1 MLSRII
7 IIYLI
12 VVLVYF
18 KLHGVKNNKIEKF
31 IFSLFIP
38 LFGLVV
44 TVLSEMPKK
53 EHDKKIKGNTNT
65 QKNKIER
72 SKEFLTYIQG
82 SILDNLSI
90 EDYEKTREIIL
101 SMQTLPLKKQCK
113 ICQIAIWSKNIEIS
127 HISAVCL
134 MRIKT
139 YFEKFFV
146 HMESYTDLNKV
157 ENIEKYINGL
167 NNYLQCKIV
176 YGSLKENYNHKLI
189 SLLQQLIEKKNDC
202 EEKYY
207 HMLIDRCL
215 QMKQYDEATAY
226 SNILLKKY
234 GYNEEIC
241 KLILKICYETKNKQ
255 LFKETIDNL
264 KNISNLTK
272 ESKKIVEFW
281 GGEKI

>member
-1 MLSRII
+1 MLSRVI

-18 KLHGVKNNKIEKF
+18 RLHGVKTNKIEKL
-31 IFSLFIP
+31 IFSICIP
-38 LFGLVV
+38 IFGLVV
-44 TVLSEMPKK
+44 TIFSEMTINEDEKDTK
-53 EHDKKIKGNTNT
+53 SINT
-65 QKNKIER
+65 QTNKIEK
-72 SKEFLTYIQG
+72 SKEFLTYIQS
-82 SILDNLSI
+82 SILDNLTI

-101 SMQTLPLKKQCK
+101 SMQTLPLKKQCQ

-167 NNYLQCKIV
+167 DNYLKCKIV
-176 YGSLKENYNHKLI
+176 YGSLKNNYINKNI
-189 SLLQQLIEKKNDC
+189 SLLKELIEKKNNC

-207 HMLIDRCL
+207 HMLINRCL
-215 QMKQYDEATAY
+215 EMKQYSEATAY
-226 SNILLKKY
+226 SDILLKKFDSKEQTY
-234 GYNEEIC
+234 ID
-241 KLILKICYETKNKQ
+241 ILKISFETKNNKLLKQ
-255 LFKETIDNL
+255 TIDKL
-264 KNISNLTK
+264 KNIPNLTK
-272 ESKKIVEFW
+272 ESKEIVEFW
-281 GGEKI
+281 EGEKI